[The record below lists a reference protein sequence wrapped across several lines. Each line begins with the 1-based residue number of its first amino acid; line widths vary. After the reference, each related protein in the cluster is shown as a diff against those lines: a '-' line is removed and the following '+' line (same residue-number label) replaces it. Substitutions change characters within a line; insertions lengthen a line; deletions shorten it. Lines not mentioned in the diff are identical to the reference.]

1 MTYTGLRERLRRREP
16 LTAAFLDLGSPVSAE
31 VDRDVRLRRRR
42 RRPRARRRRRG
53 RGARPD
59 PGGERPCRGDR
70 ARAGGARA
78 GRPHARRGRR
88 RRDRPAGRL
97 ARRGRDRGRRRLRYT
112 GSRGI
117 SPLSRGNRYGGAG
130 ADFRPRADE
139 RLACIVQIERA
150 SALETVDA
158 IAALD
163 DVDGLLM
170 GPADLSND
178 IGCALDLEGPELRAA
193 AERIGAAAARHGKT
207 AALHLGRAGPGGG
220 VPRARLH
227 DVLER
232 VRERRALVA
241 AMTTGRGGLE
251 GIAQNSSSHLNDR
264 PMSGASCAS
273 SSRPALRLLSR
284 LRFAHK
290 FALVGLVLDRGRGR
304 RRTGLPQGPAHADR
318 VQRQGARRHPRDR
331 ADRRAAR
338 AASRRHAPPPS
349 AATTT

>member
-31 VDRDVRLRRRR
+31 ITAMCGFDAVVVDLEH
-42 RRPRARRRRRG
+42 
-53 RGARPD
+53 GA
-59 PGGERPCRGDR
+59 GDEGA
-70 ARAGGARA
+70 ARAQIQAASGHAAVIVRVPEGPAQVGRMLDAGADGVIVPQVSGPAEAERA
-78 GRPHARRGRR
+78 A
-88 RRDRPAGRL
+88 AGV
-97 ARRGRDRGRRRLRYT
+97 RYT

-158 IAALD
+158 IAALE

-207 AALHLGRAGPGGG
+207 AALHLGRPDQAP
-220 VPRARLH
+220 AF
-227 DVLER
+227 
-232 VRERRALVA
+232 RELGFTMFSSAFESGALGA
-241 AMTTGRGGLE
+241 AMQQ
-251 GIAQNSSSHLNDR
+251 AAAD
-264 PMSGASCAS
+264 
-273 SSRPALRLLSR
+273 LRE
-284 LRFAHK
+284 
-290 FALVGLVLDRGRGR
+290 
-304 RRTGLPQGPAHADR
+304 
-318 VQRQGARRHPRDR
+318 
-331 ADRRAAR
+331 
-338 AASRRHAPPPS
+338 
-349 AATTT
+349 